1 MKGAALYA
9 EVPYSKFP
17 YVQTHPDRLATL
29 AVLHGLA
36 PRPAAGRARA
46 RAGLRR
52 GRQHGADGVRG
63 AGPERRRR
71 RLRRR
76 RGRRGPRDRRALG
89 LRNVELHEGDV
100 RELAGGGLGT
110 FDYVIAHGVYGW
122 VAPAVRDA
130 LLAAIAAHLA
140 RRRRRVRLLRRVPGR
155 LLPADAARDGP
166 VPRARRAAPGVARAE
181 AARELFGV
189 LAELRADRA
198 DAYGA
203 VLARELPRLL
213 YRPAG
218 SLVHDDLADDLDA
231 GLVRRLRRPCGGARA
246 RVRLRGGGRRAA
258 ARAAAGGRRA
268 APARARRRRP
278 AGARAVRRLPARA
291 ASSARACSAAPAPG
305 GRSTPRTCTGSAP
318 RPPSRRS
325 STPTRWSR
333 RSCACSARHFPE
345 ALPVRDLRRT
355 LGAGAADAER
365 AVWAAVDADLVALH
379 VRAPAYAASAGERP
393 RASALARLQAEQAID
408 VTSLRHENVR
418 MEEPA
423 ARLLLALLDGTRDR
437 AALRADLAAA
447 GGPELPAR
455 GARREPRR
463 SRGAGAA
470 ARVACAAD
478 VAPAPDPAAP
488 AAARLPPDHAR
499 GRGGPAGAG
508 RACASGSRTCTC
520 CTRPRR

>member
-9 EVPYSKFP
+9 EVPYSRFP

-29 AVLHGLA
+29 ATLHGLSPA
-36 PRPAAGRARA
+36 PPQAARVLELGCGAGGNIVPLAYAEPGLSAVGVDYAAGAVAEGRATA
-46 RAGLRR
+46 
-52 GRQHGADGVRG
+52 
-63 AGPERRRR
+63 ER
-71 RLRRR
+71 L
-76 RGRRGPRDRRALG
+76 A
-89 LRNVELHEGDV
+89 LRNVELREADV
-100 RELAGGGLGT
+100 RELSGVGLGT

-140 RRRRRVRLLRRVPGR
+140 AAGVAFVSYAAYPGGYFRRMLREMG
-155 LLPADAARDGP
+155 LFHARD
-166 VPRARRAAPGVARAE
+166 APAGVARAE

-218 SLVHDDLADDLDA
+218 SLVHDDLADDLAPVWFADFAAHAAAHGLEYVCEVEVGELRPGRLPEGVEPRLRELAGGDRLALEQYVDFLLGRKFRQSVLCRAGAGRPFDA
-231 GLVRRLRRPCGGARA
+231 AYVHRLCAASAEQEVEHADPLVAPLVRVL
-246 RVRLRGGGRRAA
+246 
-258 ARAAAGGRRA
+258 
-268 APARARRRRP
+268 
-278 AGARAVRRLPARA
+278 
-291 ASSARACSAAPAPG
+291 
-305 GRSTPRTCTGSAP
+305 
-318 RPPSRRS
+318 
-325 STPTRWSR
+325 
-333 RSCACSARHFPE
+333 ARHFPE

-423 ARLLLALLDGTRDR
+423 ARMLLALLDGTRDR

-447 GGPELPAR
+447 GGPELPPEALD
-455 GARREPRR
+455 A
-463 SRGAGAA
+463 SLADLAA
-470 ARVACAAD
+470 
-478 VAPAPDPAAP
+478 
-488 AAARLPPDHAR
+488 LGLLHE
-499 GRGGPAGAG
+499 
-508 RACASGSRTCTC
+508 
-520 CTRPRR
+520 